1 MLGTLLLA
9 LAGSVAVNVL
19 ATRQTLETQ
28 LRLKNSD
35 NAQALALALSQQHG
49 DRELMS
55 LLMSAQF
62 DTGYYR
68 QIRFASSDGGVLF
81 EQSASDPALAG
92 AAVVPWRCRSSPS
105 PAGRRSPTA
114 GARSARSTVVS
125 QASYAYDDLWR
136 SSVDSALWLAF
147 AGVVGG
153 LGRARRR
160 ARHPPAARRHGAA
173 GAGADG
179 RRLRHRARAAHARAG
194 APDAGHEPDGRR
206 G

>member
-1 MLGTLLLA
+1 MSLIRQIWLLLLGTLLLA

-68 QIRFASSDGGVLF
+68 QIRFASADGRVLF
-81 EQSASDPALAG
+81 EQSANDPVSRAPAWFRRLVPIDSAPGRAQVSDGWRALTENLPHALSRAPPA
-92 AAVVPWRCRSSPS
+92 
-105 PAGRRSPTA
+105 
-114 GARSARSTVVS
+114 SAR
-125 QASYAYDDLWR
+125 
-136 SSVDSALWLAF
+136 
-147 AGVVGG
+147 
-153 LGRARRR
+153 
-160 ARHPPAARRHGAA
+160 
-173 GAGADG
+173 
-179 RRLRHRARAAHARAG
+179 G
-194 APDAGHEPDGRR
+194 APPGCRPRSRPCPATALRC
-206 G
+206 